1 MVSLDYAESMTHQ
14 DVPLSDVPLPALLRH
29 ARSAYGSAMRGALEQ
44 AGYSDIPKNG
54 LYVIGGLALGAGDIP
69 LAVLIRDLRI
79 SKQAAGQL
87 VDALVSRGYLDRT
100 VDEQDRRRLVV
111 TLTERGRAAAA
122 TQAAARERVDAALL
136 AKVGQQCVEQT
147 RLALAALAEMAS
159 WEPSATEDA

>member
-1 MVSLDYAESMTHQ
+1 MTNLDGQ
-14 DVPLSDVPLPALLRH
+14 LSAIPLPALLRH
-29 ARSAYGSAMRGALEQ
+29 ARTAYGSAMRGALES
-44 AGYSDIPKNG
+44 AGYNDIPKNG

-147 RLALAALAEMAS
+147 RVALAALAEIAG
-159 WEPSATEDA
+159 WGEPAATEEA